1 VIIRIVMT
9 DLSRRTFLAAAGL
22 APVTAPTFHIPPRR
36 RAQEPVAVSSANGQE
51 AVTIAVQKMA
61 EGTPP
66 VDAAVFGIEPVE
78 NDPEDDS
85 VGYGGLP
92 NEEGVVEL
100 DACCMDGITGLG
112 GAVAGLRNIKN
123 PVQVALK
130 VLRHTDHVL
139 LVGEGALR
147 FARAFG
153 FKEENLLTE
162 RSRQQWLRWKASMS
176 GSDDWVESQENALV
190 GEKPVRKTGTIH
202 VGCVNAQGDCG
213 GATST
218 SGLAFKIPGRVGD
231 SPLLG
236 CGNYVDNDVGVA
248 GSTGRGE
255 AVILV
260 NGSHTVV
267 ECMRQGQS
275 PTDACLSALKRIVA
289 MTKIPR
295 LRNAKGRPDFQV
307 HFYAVNKKGE
317 VGGAAMYPSKYA
329 RNLGRGAEIVDA
341 AALFD
346 GR

>member
-1 VIIRIVMT
+1 MLAAMNE
-9 DLSRRTFLAAAGL
+9 LSRRGFLAAAGL
-22 APVTAPTFHIPPRR
+22 APVAASTFHIRPRR
-36 RAQEPVAVSSANGQE
+36 RAQEPVAVSSGNGRR
-51 AVTIAVQKMA
+51 AVEIAVAKMRD
-61 EGTPP
+61 GVPP
-66 VDAAVFGIEPVE
+66 VDAAVWGIEPVE
-78 NDPEDDS
+78 NDPDDDS

-112 GAVAGLRNIKN
+112 GAVASLRSVRN
-123 PVQVALK
+123 PAQVALK

-162 RSRQQWLRWKASMS
+162 RSRQKWLAWKASMS
-176 GSDDWVESQENALV
+176 KTDDWIEANENQLPGAA
-190 GEKPVRKTGTIH
+190 KPVRKTGTIH
-202 VGCVNAQGDCG
+202 VGCVNAAGDCG

-260 NGSHTVV
+260 NGAHTVV
-267 ECMRQGQS
+267 EAMRQGQS
-275 PTDACLSALKRIVA
+275 PTDACLTALRRIVA

-295 LRNAKGRPDFQV
+295 LRDAQGRPDFQV
-307 HFYAVNKKGE
+307 DFYAVNKKGE
-317 VGGAAMYPSKYA
+317 VGAASMRPSRYA
-329 RNLGRGAEIVDA
+329 RHTSNGAELADA
-341 AALFD
+341 AALFE
-346 GR
+346 R

>member
-1 VIIRIVMT
+1 MSE
-9 DLSRRTFLAAAGL
+9 LSRRSFLAAAGL
-22 APVTAPTFHIPPRR
+22 APVAAPAFHIPPRR
-36 RAQEPVAVSSANGQE
+36 RTQEPAAVSSANGLR
-51 AVTIAVQKMA
+51 AVEIAVQKMQ
-61 EGTPP
+61 EGLPP

-112 GAVAGLRNIKN
+112 GAVAGLRGIKN
-123 PVQVALK
+123 PAQVALK

-153 FKEENLLTE
+153 FKEEDLLTD

-176 GSDDWVESQENALV
+176 KIDDWVEAQENV
-190 GEKPVRKTGTIH
+190 IPGTKPVRKTGTIH
-202 VGCVNAQGDCG
+202 VGCVNAEGNCG
-213 GATST
+213 GSTST

-231 SPLLG
+231 SPLIG

-260 NGSHTVV
+260 NGAHTVV
-267 ECMRQGQS
+267 EAMRQGQA
-275 PTDACLSALKRIVA
+275 PTDACLTALKRIVA
-289 MTKIPR
+289 MTKVSR
-295 LRNAKGRPDFQV
+295 LRNSQGHPDFQV
-307 HFYAVNKKGE
+307 NFYAVNKKGE
-317 VGGAAMYPSKYA
+317 VGAASMRPSRYA
-329 RNLGRGAEIVDA
+329 RHTGAGPELADTA
-341 AALFD
+341 SLYD
-346 GR
+346 H